1 MSEFMSM
8 YNLKNVIKHKTCF
21 ANPENPNSH
30 KLIVTV
36 LKHYPPPTP
45 TPLKKKVI
53 FRDYQNFQNNN
64 FRAELDNEIFKCDLN
79 NMEYPSIY

>member
-21 ANPENPNSH
+21 TNPENPNSH

-36 LKHYPPPTP
+36 LKHYPPP
-45 TPLKKKVI
+45 KKKVI
-53 FRDYQNFQNNN
+53 FRDYLNFQNNN

-79 NMEYPSIY
+79 NMEYPNIY

>member
-21 ANPENPNSH
+21 TNPENPNSH

-36 LKHYPPPTP
+36 LKHYPPPP
-45 TPLKKKVI
+45 PPPPLKKRWFLETIRTSKIITLEQNLTMRSSNVI
-53 FRDYQNFQNNN
+53 
-64 FRAELDNEIFKCDLN
+64 
-79 NMEYPSIY
+79 

>member
-21 ANPENPNSH
+21 TNPENPNSH

-36 LKHYPPPTP
+36 LKHYPPPP
-45 TPLKKKVI
+45 HPHPPLKKGD
-53 FRDYQNFQNNN
+53 F
-64 FRAELDNEIFKCDLN
+64 
-79 NMEYPSIY
+79 

>member
-21 ANPENPNSH
+21 TNPENPNSH

-36 LKHYPPPTP
+36 LKHYPP
-45 TPLKKKVI
+45 LKK
-53 FRDYQNFQNNN
+53 R
-64 FRAELDNEIFKCDLN
+64 
-79 NMEYPSIY
+79 